1 MKKTLLALVFGL
13 LLCIPATA
21 QIKIGGRSL
30 DTGKLLDAGKN
41 VAAAVTL
48 SDAQIAKLCADAVAQ
63 MDKENKVAPDSS
75 AYAKRLK
82 RLTEHVRVD
91 GLNLNFKVY
100 LTQDI
105 NAFACGDGSVR
116 VFSGLMD
123 IMEDDELMAVVGHEI
138 GHVVHTD
145 SKDAMKGAYMRAA
158 GRSAL
163 GSAGGTLAK
172 LTDSQL
178 GDIAE
183 ALAGAQYSQKQESEA
198 DEYGVAF
205 CAENKLDP
213 YAMSRSLDKLVKL
226 SEGSGQQ
233 ASMLQKMFSDHPDNA
248 KRVERTRA
256 LADKMTGKTS
266 GTMN

>member
-1 MKKTLLALVFGL
+1 MVFGL

-138 GHVVHTD
+138 GHVVHAD
-145 SKDAMKGAYMRAA
+145 VKHAMKNAYLASAARGVVGSTGGAA
-158 GRSAL
+158 
-163 GSAGGTLAK
+163 AK

-178 GDIAE
+178 GDVVQAFTS
-183 ALAGAQYSQKQESEA
+183 AQFSQKQEYEA
-198 DEYGVAF
+198 DEYGMQF
-205 CAENKLDP
+205 CIEQGFDP
-213 YAMSRSLDKLVKL
+213 YGMARSLEKLVAL
-226 SEGSGQQ
+226 SNGAK
-233 ASMLQKMFSDHPDNA
+233 ASTVQKMFSSHPDSD
-248 KRVERTRA
+248 KRAARMR
-256 LADKMTGKTS
+256 DKAANMPK
-266 GTMN
+266 